1 MLYEPNER
9 LDCGL
14 DRAFLKDVAAK
25 DPNRE
30 LIVYC
35 EMLSVHQDEI
45 RKFERQHNKKLRH
58 MLVPFNLK

>member
-9 LDCGL
+9 LDRGL

-30 LIVYC
+30 LVVYC
-35 EMLSVHQDEI
+35 EMLSVHVDDLRRFHRE
-45 RKFERQHNKKLRH
+45 HGKKIRH